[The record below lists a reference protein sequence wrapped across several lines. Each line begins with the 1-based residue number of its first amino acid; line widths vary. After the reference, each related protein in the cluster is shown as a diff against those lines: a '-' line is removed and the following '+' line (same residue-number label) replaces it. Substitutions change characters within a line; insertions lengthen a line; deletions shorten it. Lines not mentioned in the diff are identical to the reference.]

1 MNPAY
6 QPLEPKGEQRPLGEL
21 FSELAHE
28 TGTLVRK
35 EVELAK
41 TEMTG
46 KAKVAAKDAAAI
58 AVGGVVGLAGGL
70 FLLGALVLA
79 LGTLIPLWVS
89 ALLVGGIVTAIGVTM
104 ALRGMR
110 ALKHIDPAPQQTIRT
125 LQEDRQWAREQ
136 MSR

>member
-1 MNPAY
+1 MNATGHPATP
-6 QPLEPKGEQRPLGEL
+6 QASAHERPLGEL

-46 KAKVAAKDAAAI
+46 KAKLAAKDAAIVA
-58 AVGGVVGLAGGL
+58 AGGAVGLAGAL
-70 FLLGALVLA
+70 TLLAAVVLA

-89 ALLVGGIVTAIGVTM
+89 ALLVGIAVTALGAITAARG
-104 ALRGMR
+104 LRAFKR
-110 ALKHIDPAPQQTIRT
+110 IDPAPQQTIRT
-125 LQEDRQWAREQ
+125 LQEDRQWAR
-136 MSR
+136 

>member
-1 MNPAY
+1 MNPVV
-6 QPLEPKGEQRPLGEL
+6 EQRPLGEL

-46 KAKVAAKDAAAI
+46 KAKVAAKDAAVI
-58 AVGGVVGLAGGL
+58 AAGGAVGLAGAL
-70 FLLGALVLA
+70 TLLAALVLA
-79 LGTLIPLWVS
+79 IGTLIPLWVS
-89 ALLVGGIVTAIGVTM
+89 ALLVGALVTALGATM
-104 ALRGMR
+104 ALRGLR
-110 ALKHIDPAPQQTIRT
+110 AFKRIDPVPQETVRT

-136 MSR
+136 LSR

>member
-1 MNPAY
+1 MNPVV
-6 QPLEPKGEQRPLGEL
+6 EQRPLGEL

-46 KAKVAAKDAAAI
+46 KAKVAAKDAAI
-58 AVGGVVGLAGGL
+58 VAVGGVVSLAGAL
-70 FLLGALVLA
+70 VLLGALVLV
-79 LGTLIPLWVS
+79 LGTLIPLWAS
-89 ALLVGGIVTAIGVTM
+89 ALLVGAVVTAVGAVVAMRGV
-104 ALRGMR
+104 R
-110 ALKHIDPAPQQTIRT
+110 AFRSIDPMPQQTIRT